1 MFANRRENP
10 GRRQSN
16 PTRGAFS
23 NRMLTEDAGIEPTT
37 PAAPKPE
44 EKTAKPKREP
54 ETPGEMEMANEG
66 LELMGKPKSGERE
79 YPTN

>member
-44 EKTAKPKREP
+44 E
-54 ETPGEMEMANEG
+54 
-66 LELMGKPKSGERE
+66 
-79 YPTN
+79 